1 MMSIGA
7 RITRMVRSG
16 LLVALVLGMAS
27 GVVAAGERHAGSVVA
42 VDTAGGGLVLDEFG
56 VAGVR
61 RTLAMRV
68 APNAEVL
75 ISEREEPVSNFY
87 RPFKDTAISLAE
99 VRPGDFVVVDMG
111 PHPGTADRVIATHRN
126 AES

>member
-7 RITRMVRSG
+7 RISGMVRSS
-16 LLVALVLGMAS
+16 LLVALVLCVMA
-27 GVVAAGERHAGSVVA
+27 GAAVAGERHAGTVVA
-42 VDTAGGGLVLDEFG
+42 IDAAGGGLVLDEFG

-61 RTLAMRV
+61 RTLTMRV

-99 VRPGDFVVVDMG
+99 VRPGDFVVVDVS
-111 PHPGTADRVIATHRN
+111 PRPATADRVIVTHRN
-126 AES
+126 AGS

>member
-7 RITRMVRSG
+7 PFSRMVRSG
-16 LLVALVLGMAS
+16 LLVALALGMAA
-27 GVVAAGERHAGSVVA
+27 GAVAAGERHAGSVVA

-61 RTLAMRV
+61 RTLTMRV

-87 RPFKDTAISLAE
+87 RLFKDTAISLAE
-99 VRPGDFVVVDMG
+99 VRPGDFVVVDVG
-111 PHPGTADRVIATHRN
+111 QQPGTADRVIVTHRK